1 MKLFFVQ
8 TTQDDVVTE
17 RETYQTTR
25 EGLEQ
30 MYSESQKRLKDEI
43 RNRQVQL
50 TLFASRRNI
59 VGSNPGLWSKLAR
72 TQRDKQ

>member
-50 TLFASRRNI
+50 LSFASRSKI
-59 VGSNPGLWSKLAR
+59 VGSNHGLWSKLAT
-72 TQRDKQ
+72 TQRDM

>member
-50 TLFASRRNI
+50 LSFASRHKI
-59 VGSNPGLWSKLAR
+59 VGSNRGLCRNWPHF
-72 TQRDKQ
+72 

>member
-1 MKLFFVQ
+1 MKLFFAQ

-17 RETYQTTR
+17 RETHQTTR

-50 TLFASRRNI
+50 LLFASRRKI
-59 VGSNPGLWSKLAR
+59 VGSNHG
-72 TQRDKQ
+72 

>member
-50 TLFASRRNI
+50 LSFASRRKI
-59 VGSNPGLWSKLAR
+59 VSSNRGLCRNWPNF
-72 TQRDKQ
+72 

>member
-50 TLFASRRNI
+50 LSFASRRKI
-59 VGSNPGLWSKLAR
+59 VSSNRGLCRNWPHF
-72 TQRDKQ
+72 